1 MTTQPPTSGPQASR
15 PGNPSGGGVSSHTEI
30 REQTDAS
37 LRNTPR
43 AVVLLGGGGHAVV
56 VAEAAQLSGH
66 RLAGFL
72 DDNAAAPLGAIL
84 IDLPHPF
91 ATPAHLGP
99 LSELGVERIGERDW
113 IIAIGDVVT
122 RGKVLNRI
130 RAGQSRGA
138 ITGDARA
145 IIHPTAIVSP
155 SALISAGVYI
165 GPGAIV
171 HSRARI
177 GAHAIINSGA
187 IIEHD
192 TDIGANTHVA
202 PGVAVGGSC
211 AIARDTLV
219 GIGARV
225 LPGVRIGVGVV
236 VGAGAVVVR
245 DVPDLVKVVG
255 VPAKPL

>member
-1 MTTQPPTSGPQASR
+1 LTSPDL
-15 PGNPSGGGVSSHTEI
+15 
-30 REQTDAS
+30 REQPDAS
-37 LRNTPR
+37 LRTAPR

-99 LSELGVERIGERDW
+99 LSEHGVERIGERDW
-113 IIAIGDVVT
+113 IIALGDVVT
-122 RGKVLNRI
+122 RGKTLARI
-130 RAGQSRGA
+130 RASQARGV
-138 ITGDARA
+138 ITGEARA

-171 HSRARI
+171 HSRVRI

-202 PGVAVGGSC
+202 PGVAIGGSC
-211 AIARDTLV
+211 AIDRDTLV

-225 LPGVRIGVGVV
+225 LPGVRVGVGAV

-245 DVPDLVKVVG
+245 DVPDLAKVVG